1 MCTWSMERQSK
12 RPGSLEVE
20 KLKPPADFVTD
31 STQGVKGVDMEPW
44 RRRLARLW
52 SGKLQFAIIE
62 STETYLGVT

>member
-1 MCTWSMERQSK
+1 MILKSKERYLREQRSICTWSMERQSK

-44 RRRLARLW
+44 RRRLARL
-52 SGKLQFAIIE
+52 
-62 STETYLGVT
+62 

>member
-44 RRRLARLW
+44 RRRLARL
-52 SGKLQFAIIE
+52 
-62 STETYLGVT
+62 